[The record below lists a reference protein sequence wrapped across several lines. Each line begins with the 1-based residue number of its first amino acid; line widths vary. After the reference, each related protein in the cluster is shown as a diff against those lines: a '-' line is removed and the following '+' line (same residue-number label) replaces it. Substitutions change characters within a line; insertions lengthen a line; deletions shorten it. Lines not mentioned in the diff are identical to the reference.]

1 MKRLGPELKMPK
13 FKGGER
19 KVPPFLADLY
29 QDLRDRRLLPV
40 VGLLLVAILATPIL
54 LRDSGSEETPAPVAP
69 LAEGSASNAA
79 QTLQVVQS
87 APGLRNYKKRLRRRE
102 PVDPFHQRYTGADL
116 TGAQLQ
122 SEAPAAPAEPSESG
136 GSSGSSAGSTSGGTT
151 TPPENEET
159 SPVPAG
165 GNGNSG
171 GSGDSN
177 DDGLPDG
184 ASIFTLEVTLQIT
197 RIETKP
203 DGSLDKKGPTL
214 YEDVR
219 APAPL
224 PGEKTPVI
232 TYLGMGSEDRI
243 PMFLVSNEVTA
254 IYGEAN
260 CISGGDTC
268 QLLALEEGFPVTF
281 VYGDND
287 VRYKINMLKAE
298 PVVVDHS

>member
-136 GSSGSSAGSTSGGTT
+136 GSSGSSAGSTSSAPGARPTT
-151 TPPENEET
+151 RRSTCRRT
-159 SPVPAG
+159 
-165 GNGNSG
+165 
-171 GSGDSN
+171 
-177 DDGLPDG
+177 
-184 ASIFTLEVTLQIT
+184 AST
-197 RIETKP
+197 R
-203 DGSLDKKGPTL
+203 
-214 YEDVR
+214 
-219 APAPL
+219 
-224 PGEKTPVI
+224 
-232 TYLGMGSEDRI
+232 
-243 PMFLVSNEVTA
+243 
-254 IYGEAN
+254 
-260 CISGGDTC
+260 
-268 QLLALEEGFPVTF
+268 
-281 VYGDND
+281 
-287 VRYKINMLKAE
+287 
-298 PVVVDHS
+298 